1 MIKYSDWEFYL
12 VNQSYPNGN
21 GSIYLW
27 GGQGENRAK
36 LTDEYI
42 KKKETSTANAKR
54 VIALRDKRIK
64 EGYKNLKAY
73 DCSGLGVA
81 YFIEKGELKSDTTA
95 HGLYTKSTKKTRS
108 ELKAGDCVFRM
119 YTSGSNKG
127 HVYHVGYVISENKI
141 VHAKGRDEGVV
152 IETLNQN
159 GADWWNAYGHLP
171 FIETKQDGYEGY
183 VFTQT
188 LYRKKCK
195 GKVWEDVKALQ
206 WLLNKDGFN
215 CGSIDGLF
223 GKNTEK
229 AVKACQKAY
238 KLTRDGIAGKN
249 TIKALGGIWK

>member
-27 GGQGENRAK
+27 GGQGEDRAK

-54 VIALRDKRIK
+54 VIALRDKRVK

-119 YTSGSNKG
+119 YTSGSNEG

-141 VHAKGRDEGVV
+141 SFHNNHGSFLRLNSCFFSISSMSSKLDFRLFSV
-152 IETLNQN
+152 I
-159 GADWWNAYGHLP
+159 
-171 FIETKQDGYEGY
+171 F
-183 VFTQT
+183 FS
-188 LYRKKCK
+188 R
-195 GKVWEDVKALQ
+195 
-206 WLLNKDGFN
+206 
-215 CGSIDGLF
+215 SS
-223 GKNTEK
+223 
-229 AVKACQKAY
+229 
-238 KLTRDGIAGKN
+238 
-249 TIKALGGIWK
+249 